1 MIYRSYGIA
10 LLLVLAF
17 YVSPA
22 LAGPPRAIL
31 VAAASSMKFAF
42 DEMIPAFNQ
51 THPGVKVNVS
61 FGSSGNFYAQISN
74 GAPFDI
80 FFSAD
85 TNFPIQLEIDGR
97 GLPGESAIPYAAGK
111 IVLWIPKNIS
121 SSAAEEKIKLLLDP
135 RIKKISIA
143 NPKHAPYGKAA
154 VQALNHFGIFDAVQ
168 NKLIRG
174 ENVTQ
179 AAQFVHT
186 GAAGAGIIA
195 LSLAL
200 SEKMRSSGNYWE
212 IPQEKYTPIN
222 QGYLLL
228 KNGKNRAAA
237 KDFAD
242 FVSSPEGIQILKRFG
257 FDPGVKESR

>member
-1 MIYRSYGIA
+1 MNYRSYCIA

-22 LAGPPRAIL
+22 LAGQPNSIL

-42 DEMIPAFNQ
+42 DEMVPAFNR
-51 THPGVKVNVS
+51 THPGIKVYVS

-85 TNFPIQLEIDGR
+85 MDYPIQLQNTGR
-97 GLPGESAIPYAAGK
+97 GLPGESTTHYATGK
-111 IVLWIPKNIS
+111 IVLWTPNRIQADVDDKKF
-121 SSAAEEKIKLLLDP
+121 KILLDP

-195 LSLAL
+195 LSLAK
-200 SEKMRSSGNYWE
+200 SKIMQSSGNYWE
-212 IPQEKYTPIN
+212 IPLAKYTPLN

-228 KNGKNRAAA
+228 KNGKNPTIAR
-237 KDFAD
+237 DFAD

-257 FDPGVKESR
+257 LDPGVKENP